1 MKRSVNCING
11 LCRPVRSGGYTDPCN
26 EICGQS
32 SCTDAKDPGTCDLTK
47 QLPAFTGDKEIY
59 LNGTFQFNLS
69 HLI

>member
-1 MKRSVNCING
+1 MDGI
-11 LCRPVRSGGYTDPCN
+11 CRPVKSGGYTDPCN

-59 LNGTFQFNLS
+59 LNGIYFLN
-69 HLI
+69 